1 MASNFAF
8 YPQSQTT
15 LNTVGSASI
24 TLTMSLN
31 LQSGTGTL
39 GISSGN
45 YQVSGCRIA
54 NTGTAN
60 VHVMFTAAG
69 TSAPTINQTNGFP
82 ILFGTVETFRTQGL
96 PVVQM
101 LVRASEGSTT
111 VWITAGE
118 GL

>member
-8 YPQSQTT
+8 YPQSQTSLHTVGATTITFSMT
-15 LNTVGSASI
+15 LN
-24 TLTMSLN
+24 LTA
-31 LQSGTGTL
+31 GTGTL
-39 GISSGN
+39 GLSGGN

-54 NTGTAN
+54 NTGTMN
-60 VHVMFTAAG
+60 VQVMFTAG
-69 TSAPTINQTNGFP
+69 SPSGPTLNTTNGFP
-82 ILFGTVETFRTQGL
+82 VLFGTVETFRCQGL

-101 LVRASEGSTT
+101 LCLAGSTT